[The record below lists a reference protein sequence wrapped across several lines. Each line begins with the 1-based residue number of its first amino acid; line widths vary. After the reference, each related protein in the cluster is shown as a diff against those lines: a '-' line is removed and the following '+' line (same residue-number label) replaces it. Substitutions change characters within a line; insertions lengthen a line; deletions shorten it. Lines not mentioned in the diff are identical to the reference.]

1 MQPTRR
7 SEYLKRMAMPL
18 IIKKS
23 CIVPPNMIR
32 MYDNNHMN
40 PYIHP
45 ELVELLPSELL
56 AACLESKISKGARLF
71 TEGKTPKWMFYVTH
85 GEIALIRNGVDG
97 EIAFLQRQR
106 LGFVAEASLLSD
118 RYHCNAD
125 ALLNSSLIKVP
136 IPALKDWLGKDVQF
150 SLRWISMLSAEV
162 RRIRMQNERL
172 ALPTIRARILHLL
185 NTGKQG
191 AIFQFQGSLKLMA
204 QELAVSHEALY
215 RGLAALEKE
224 GKIIRQDKLI
234 RILD

>member
-1 MQPTRR
+1 MT
-7 SEYLKRMAMPL
+7 
-18 IIKKS
+18 
-23 CIVPPNMIR
+23 R

-40 PYIHP
+40 SYIHP
-45 ELVELLPSELL
+45 ELAELLPSELL
-56 AACLESKISKGARLF
+56 AVCLESKISKGARLF

-97 EIAFLQRQR
+97 ETAYLQRQR
-106 LGFVAEASLLSD
+106 RGFVAEASLLSD

-125 ALLNSSLIKVP
+125 ALM
-136 IPALKDWLGKDVQF
+136 DWLSKDAQF
-150 SLRWISMLSAEV
+150 SLRWIKMLSAEV

-172 ALPTIRARILHLL
+172 ALPTVRARILHLL
-185 NTGKQG
+185 NTGNQG
-191 AIFQFQGSLKLMA
+191 TVFQVQGSPKLMA

-224 GKIIRQDKLI
+224 GKIIRQDQLI

>member
-1 MQPTRR
+1 
-7 SEYLKRMAMPL
+7 MATPL

-23 CIVPPNMIR
+23 GIVPPNITR

-45 ELVELLPSELL
+45 ELAELLPSELL
-56 AACLESKISKGARLF
+56 AACLESKISKGERLF
-71 TEGKTPKWMFYVTH
+71 TEGKTPKWMFYVTA

-97 EIAFLQRQR
+97 ETAFLQRQR
-106 LGFVAEASLLSD
+106 RGFVAEASLLSE

-136 IPALKDWLGKDVQF
+136 IPALKDWLGKDAQF
-150 SLRWISMLSAEV
+150 SLRWIKMLSAEV

-185 NTGKQG
+185 NTGNQG
-191 AIFQFQGSLKLMA
+191 TVFQVQGSLKLMA

-215 RGLAALEKE
+215 RALAALEKE

-234 RILD
+234 RILN

>member
-1 MQPTRR
+1 MKLAT
-7 SEYLKRMAMPL
+7 L
-18 IIKKS
+18 
-23 CIVPPNMIR
+23 
-32 MYDNNHMN
+32 
-40 PYIHP
+40 P
-45 ELVELLPSELL
+45 ELTELLPPGLRLL
-56 AACLESKISKGARLF
+56 CQEATAAKGTRLF
-71 TEGKTPKWMFYVTH
+71 TEGKAPIWMFYVTR

-106 LGFVAEASLLSD
+106 RGFVAEASLLSD

-136 IPALKDWLGKDVQF
+136 IPALKDWLSKDTQF

>member
-1 MQPTRR
+1 
-7 SEYLKRMAMPL
+7 MALPL
-18 IIKKS
+18 IIKKYS
-23 CIVPPNMIR
+23 IVTLNMTSL
-32 MYDNNHMN
+32 YDNNHMN
-40 PYIHP
+40 LATLP
-45 ELVELLPSELL
+45 ELAELLPPGLRAL
-56 AACLESKISKGARLF
+56 CLEATAAKGTRLF
-71 TEGKTPKWMFYVTH
+71 TEGKAPKWMFYVTH

-97 EIAFLQRQR
+97 ETAYLQRQR
-106 LGFVAEASLLSD
+106 RGFVAEASLLSD

-125 ALLNSSLIKVP
+125 ALVNSSLIKVP
-136 IPALKDWLGKDVQF
+136 IPALKDWLGKDAQF
-150 SLRWISMLSAEV
+150 SLRWIKMLSAEV

-224 GKIIRQDKLI
+224 GKIIRQNKLI
-234 RILD
+234 RILE